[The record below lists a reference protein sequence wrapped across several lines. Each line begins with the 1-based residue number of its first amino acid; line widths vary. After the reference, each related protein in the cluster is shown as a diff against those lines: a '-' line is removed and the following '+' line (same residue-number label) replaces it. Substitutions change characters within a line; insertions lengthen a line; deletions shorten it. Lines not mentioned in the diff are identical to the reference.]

1 MGVMTIFSLLLYF
14 YSKSDFCHIILNI
27 SFWLQKTSIPTPYLE
42 QESSYYLRQMV
53 KTSSNEASTTLWTF
67 PDSWN
72 SAQSCH
78 NSSYFCLFKGLY
90 QAEKKADYANSPATA
105 DLLVIVKNVDEMRR
119 LTPQLML
126 DVKAIALPLIPP
138 GNISLNT
145 NHDTEIK

>member
-1 MGVMTIFSLLLYF
+1 MTHPQFFGLSQIPGILL
-14 YSKSDFCHIILNI
+14 KVATIHHI
-27 SFWLQKTSIPTPYLE
+27 
-42 QESSYYLRQMV
+42 
-53 KTSSNEASTTLWTF
+53 
-67 PDSWN
+67 
-72 SAQSCH
+72 SA
-78 NSSYFCLFKGLY
+78 FLKGLY

-105 DLLVIVKNVDEMRR
+105 DLLVIVKKVDEMRR